1 MSWTINDSHKWVDV
15 PHTRYE
21 RLREL
26 RVRGCRQTAM
36 VIAFRYQNI
45 DTGKYDTDKIKTISS
60 MSLASEMSG
69 SHFNGGYSG
78 SRYSFDD
85 IEETVSFVNDG
96 ERRITIPT
104 FVPKDDDFE
113 LEERRLAEQKK
124 KKDDEISYQARV
136 VQRERELAIER
147 KAKMVI
153 GSDSYGRTVNCI
165 SKNTW
170 IPK

>member
-1 MSWTINDSHKWVDV
+1 MSWTINDSHRWVDV

-26 RVRGCRQTAM
+26 RVRECRQTAM

-60 MSLASEMSG
+60 LSLASEMSE
-69 SHFNGGYSG
+69 SHFNGGIRNPNY
-78 SRYSFDD
+78 YADQ
-85 IEETVSFVNDG
+85 EEAVSFINDG
-96 ERRITIPT
+96 ERRITIPP

-113 LEERRLAEQKK
+113 EVKPSRSFK
-124 KKDDEISYQARV
+124 
-136 VQRERELAIER
+136 
-147 KAKMVI
+147 VI
-153 GSDSYGRTVNCI
+153 TTM